1 MEKIFKFCLEHPKLV
16 NLFLVLVLIMGSL
29 SFFGL
34 KRDSIPNVDFKM
46 MFIVAVYPGA
56 SPEDVEIN
64 VTIPVEE
71 QLQKVAGIK
80 SMDSYSAE
88 NFSTIFVE
96 LDPDSKNIDE
106 VKRDIY
112 KAVDR
117 VSGLPKEVKDKP
129 LVTELKSEIFPVF
142 EVALT
147 SENGISELELRKYA
161 KNLEDKIK
169 LLPGVGGTKKVGYR
183 KREIQV
189 AVDPNKADQ
198 KYVSLSEIM
207 GAVAQTNI
215 RVSGG
220 TLQSMSDK
228 EKIITLSQFNDPMEV
243 KDVII
248 RSSFSG
254 DRVLISDISE
264 VKDDFEEEL
273 RIVKANG
280 AQSINIVVEKK
291 SNADAV
297 KVASEV
303 KRVLKEYNKNLP
315 KGVYSQVVK
324 DYSVYV
330 NSMLSVVISNAMVG
344 FVLVILCLMI
354 FLDWRV
360 AFWTALGIPFSI
372 LVAFYF
378 MPLYDVSVT
387 TQSLLAFIIVLG
399 MLVDDAIVV
408 AENIYSYRERGL
420 SALDASIQGV
430 KEVFWPVLATVT
442 TTIAAFLPILLMGG
456 IWGDFIRAIPIVI
469 TVTLLASLFESVIIL
484 PSHLMHT
491 KIKMKERSKLILNL
505 EQFYRKNLIK
515 VLHHK
520 GRVIAFFV
528 FVFIICIGVIWPLL
542 GFQLMPSSDEDII
555 NVRIETQKGSLMR
568 ETEKKVRKI
577 ESIIKEIVPKKV
589 LASYVTTIGEKGTD
603 MWDSVSGMT
612 QSHWA
617 RITINLIPAQ
627 QRKISSQQISKQLNQ
642 KLDVLKKSGDFTD
655 VSVVQMRGGPP
666 TGTPIDITFIGN
678 NDEIRTK
685 LGDELDSLLK
695 TEPAVFDIRRDDE
708 KGLRE
713 INIKLNY
720 PLMAELGITA
730 ADVASVVRAAVTG
743 NVVTS
748 IRKDGEEIDYRV
760 MLEDKYRNDIKNIKN
775 LTIPNRMGKLIKIGG
790 FIKFEE
796 GASAL
801 GIPHKEGDRSL
812 RIRAEIDEKKLNVR
826 EYNQVLKKK
835 FDKIVSKYPSMRV
848 EFGGMEKVTGESL
861 QNFFNAMIIALIVIY
876 IILVVLFNSF
886 TEPVIVMLAI
896 PFGLIGV
903 ILAFAIHREPISFL
917 GLIGILGLAGVVVN
931 NSLVMLKFL
940 NMKEEKTC
948 GKGEELEI
956 EEIADAAMMRF
967 RPIVLTTVT
976 TVVGLLPSLYG
987 LFGGRVDF
995 IFPLLLALTWGLVFS
1010 SFITLF
1016 LIPAFYMVERQ
1027 AACWIY
1033 GRFNKKSKNT

>member
-1 MEKIFKFCLEHPKLV
+1 MEKIFKYCVEHPKLI

-46 MFIVAVYPGA
+46 MFITTIYPGA

-64 VTIPVEE
+64 VTIPIED
-71 QLQKVAGIK
+71 QLQNVAGIK
-80 SMDSYSAE
+80 EMDSYSTE
-88 NFSTIFVE
+88 NYSTIFVE
-96 LDPDSKNIDE
+96 LDPEAKNLDE
-106 VKRDIY
+106 VKRDVY

-117 VSGLPKEVKDKP
+117 VSGLPKEIKDKP

-147 SENGISELELRKYA
+147 SEDGISELELRKYA

-183 KREIQV
+183 KREIRMEI
-189 AVDPNKADQ
+189 DPPKADRQ
-198 KYVSLSEIM
+198 YVSLAEVM
-207 GAVAQTNI
+207 VAVAQTNV

-228 EKIITLSQFNDPMEV
+228 EKIVTLSQFVDPMEV

-254 DRVLISDISE
+254 DRVLVSE
-264 VKDDFEEEL
+264 IAGVKDSFEEET
-273 RIVKANG
+273 RIIKANG
-280 AQSINIVVEKK
+280 VQSINIVVEKK
-291 SNADAV
+291 ANADAV
-297 KVASEV
+297 KVAAAVREV
-303 KRVLKEYNKNLP
+303 IKEFNKTLP
-315 KGVYSQVVK
+315 KGTYSQVVK

-330 NSMLSVVISNAMVG
+330 NSMLSVVISNAMIG
-344 FVLVILCLMI
+344 FALVILCLMV

-378 MPLYDVSVT
+378 MPIYDVAVT

-420 SALDASIQGV
+420 SAFDASIKGV
-430 KEVFWPVLATVT
+430 TEVFWPVLATVT

-469 TVTLLASLFESVIIL
+469 TVTLLASLFESIFIL

-491 KIKMKERSKLILNL
+491 KLKMKDKSKLVQNL
-505 EQFYRKNLIK
+505 EQTYKKYLVR
-515 VLHHK
+515 VLHRK
-520 GRVIAFFV
+520 GRVIGFFFAV
-528 FVFIICIGVIWPLL
+528 FLVCVGVIWPLL
-542 GFQLMPSSDEDII
+542 GFQLMPSTDEDII
-555 NVRIETQKGSLMR
+555 HIRMETKKGSLMR
-568 ETEKKVRKI
+568 ETEKKVRQI
-577 ESIIKEIVPKKV
+577 EDIVKEVVPEKV

-603 MWDSVSGMT
+603 MWDTVSGMT

-617 RITINLIPAQ
+617 RLTINLIPAQ
-627 QRKISSQQISKQLNQ
+627 RRKITSQQISKLLNE
-642 KLDVLKKSGDFTD
+642 KLDPLKKSGDFTD

-678 NDEIRTK
+678 NDEIRTE
-685 LGDELDSLLK
+685 LGNELESFIK
-695 TEPAVFDIRRDDE
+695 KEPAVYDIRRDDE
-708 KGLRE
+708 KGLKE
-713 INIKLNY
+713 LNIKLDY

-730 ADVASVVRAAVTG
+730 ADVAAVVRAAVTG

-748 IRKDGEEIDYRV
+748 IRKEGEEIDFRV
-760 MLEDKYRNDIKNIKN
+760 MLEEKYRNNPEYIKN
-775 LTIPNRMGKLIKIGG
+775 LTIPNRLGKLIKIGG

-826 EYNQVLKKK
+826 DYNQVLKKK
-835 FDKIVSKYPSMRV
+835 FDKIVGQYPSMRV
-848 EFGGMEKVTGESL
+848 EFGGIEKVTGESL
-861 QNFFNAMIIALIVIY
+861 RNFYNAMIIALIIIY

-886 TEPVIVMLAI
+886 TEPIIVMLAI

-948 GKGEELEI
+948 DAGEELKI
-956 EEIADAAMMRF
+956 EEIADAAMLRF
-967 RPIVLTTVT
+967 RPIVLTTIT
-976 TVVGLLPSLYG
+976 TVAGLIPSLYG
-987 LFGGRVDF
+987 FFGGRVDF
-995 IFPLLLALTWGLVFS
+995 LFPLLLALTWGLVFS

-1016 LIPAFYMVERQ
+1016 LIPAFYMAEREFG
-1027 AACWIY
+1027 CWFY
-1033 GRFNKKSKNT
+1033 DKFHKKRSF

>member
-1 MEKIFKFCLEHPKLV
+1 MERIFKYCVEHPKLV
-16 NLFLVLVLIMGSL
+16 NLVLVLVLIMGSL

-46 MFIVAVYPGA
+46 MFITTVYPGA

-71 QLQKVAGIK
+71 KIQKVAGIK

-96 LDPDSKNIDE
+96 LDPDVKNIEE
-106 VKRDIY
+106 VKRDVY

-147 SENGISELELRKYA
+147 SKNGISELELRKYT

-169 LLPGVGGTKKVGYR
+169 LLPGVGGTKKIGYR
-183 KREIQV
+183 KREVHV
-189 AVDPNKADQ
+189 AVDPKKADQ
-198 KYVSLSEIM
+198 QYVSLSEIM
-207 GAVAQTNI
+207 AAVAQTNV

-220 TLQSMSDK
+220 TLRSMSDK

-254 DRVLISDISE
+254 DRVIISEVSE

-280 AQSINIVVEKK
+280 EQSINIVVEKK
-291 SNADAV
+291 SSADAV
-297 KVASEV
+297 RVAAEV
-303 KRVLKEYNKNLP
+303 KKLLKEYNKNLP
-315 KGVYSQVVK
+315 PGVYSQIVK

-330 NSMLSVVISNAMVG
+330 NSMLSVVVSNAMVG
-344 FVLVILCLMI
+344 FALVILCLMI

-378 MPLYDVSVT
+378 MPIYDVVVT

-420 SALDASIQGV
+420 SAVEASVKGV
-430 KEVFWPVLATVT
+430 KEVFWPVFATVAT
-442 TTIAAFLPILLMGG
+442 TVAAFLPILLMGG

-469 TVTLLASLFESVIIL
+469 TVTLLASLFESVFIL
-484 PSHLMHT
+484 PCHLAHT
-491 KIKMKERSKLILNL
+491 KLKKKERSKLIQRL
-505 EQFYRKNLIK
+505 EQVYRKNLVK
-515 VLHHK
+515 VLHKK

-528 FVFIICIGVIWPLL
+528 IVLIVCVVVIRPLL
-542 GFQLMPSSDEDII
+542 GFQLMPSTDEDII
-555 NVRIETQKGSLMR
+555 HVRMETPKGSLMR
-568 ETEKKVRKI
+568 ETEKKVQGI
-577 ESIIKEIVPKKV
+577 ERIIKEVVPEKV

-603 MWDSVSGMT
+603 MWDTISGMT

-642 KLDVLKKSGDFTD
+642 KLEPLKKSGDFTD

-666 TGTPIDITFIGN
+666 TGTPIDIIFIGN
-678 NDEIRTK
+678 NDELRTK
-685 LGDELDSLLK
+685 FGDELEAFIK
-695 TEPAVFDIRRDDE
+695 KEPAVFDIRRDDE

-713 INIKLNY
+713 LNIKLDY
-720 PLMAELGITA
+720 PLMAKLGITA

-743 NVVTS
+743 NIVTS
-748 IRKDGEEIDYRV
+748 IRKEGEEIDFRV
-760 MLEDKYRNDIKNIKN
+760 MLEEKYRNDAKYIKN
-775 LTIPNRMGKLIKIGG
+775 LTIPNRLGKLIKIGG

-796 GASAL
+796 GTSAL

-812 RIRAEIDEKKLNVR
+812 RIRAEIDEKKLNVSA
-826 EYNQVLKKK
+826 YNQVLKKK
-835 FDKIVSKYPSMRV
+835 FEKKVAQHPSLRV

-861 QNFFNAMIIALIVIY
+861 QNFFNAMIIALIIIY

-886 TEPVIVMLAI
+886 TEPIIVMLAI

-903 ILAFAIHREPISFL
+903 IFAFAIHREPISFL

-948 GKGEELEI
+948 EAGEELKI
-956 EEIADAAMMRF
+956 EQIADAAMLRF
-967 RPIVLTTVT
+967 RPIVLTTIT
-976 TVVGLLPSLYG
+976 TVAGLLPSLYG

-995 IFPLLLALTWGLVFS
+995 LFPLLLALTWGLVFS

-1016 LIPAFYMVERQ
+1016 LIPAFYMVEREVG
-1027 AACWIY
+1027 CWFY
-1033 GRFNKKSKNT
+1033 GKFGRQLNK